1 MKCQTIIDDKHEE
14 EVLIYAQKRSS
25 LVDEIERLVASNN
38 LTINGTKDDEMI
50 VISPLDVSCF
60 ISQNNKVFALIGEEQ
75 YKIKERLYQ
84 IEEAMDDNYI
94 KINQSCLANIKR
106 IKKFS
111 SSIGGA
117 VMVLFDNGY
126 KDFISRRELKNVKK
140 RMGI

>member
-1 MKCQTIIDDKHEE
+1 MKCQTIIDEKREE

-25 LVDEIERLVASNN
+25 LVDEIERLVLSNN

-126 KDFISRRELKNVKK
+126 KDYISRRELKNVKK
-140 RMGI
+140 RMGL

>member
-38 LTINGTKDDEMI
+38 LTIKGTKDDEI
-50 VISPLDVSCF
+50 IIINPLDVTCF

-84 IEEAMDDNYI
+84 LEEMMDENYI

-106 IKKFS
+106 IDRFS
-111 SSIGGA
+111 SSLGGA
-117 VMVLFDNGY
+117 IMVLFDNGY
-126 KDFISRRELKNVKK
+126 KDYISRRELKKFK
-140 RMGI
+140 ERMGL